1 MPWKVPELEHAQ
13 QRLARLLDRKLQALR
28 ARDPTLLGR
37 LRARARQLALQ
48 SLGLAPL
55 QAELDAVA
63 AQGQELRRR
72 RRQALRAML
81 ATVRRVPLDEVD
93 EPPGRAAAVAVARAI
108 RQRRAAHEEELL
120 AEDELGRQILGLRRE
135 KEALRD
141 TVWLAACP
149 APVKALWQRA
159 CALLGAE
166 PTPLQRQALALEG
179 APGAGPAA

>member
-28 ARDPTLLGR
+28 ARDPTLRDR
-37 LRARARQLALQ
+37 LRARAHRLALQ
-48 SLGLAPL
+48 SLGLASM

-63 AQGQELRRR
+63 AQAKELRRR

-149 APVKALWQRA
+149 AAVQALWQRA
-159 CALLGAE
+159 CALLGTE
-166 PTPLQRQALALEG
+166 PTPLQRQALALGG
-179 APGAGPAA
+179 APGEGPPA

>member
-28 ARDPTLLGR
+28 ARDPTLRDR
-37 LRARARQLALQ
+37 LRARAHRLALQ
-48 SLGLAPL
+48 SLGLASM

-72 RRQALRAML
+72 RRGSAGGLVHLVQGDPAHGGQHGPQGL
-81 ATVRRVPLDEVD
+81 AP
-93 EPPGRAAAVAVARAI
+93 AAVARAI

-179 APGAGPAA
+179 APGAGPPA